1 MNFIRLDLY
10 FVFIEIVLMYL
21 RKNYNNLYISI
32 FCPGLIVSS
41 SLDFFNR
48 VHGTTF

>member
-21 RKNYNNLYISI
+21 SKNYNNLNI
-32 FCPGLIVSS
+32 
-41 SLDFFNR
+41 
-48 VHGTTF
+48 

>member
-21 RKNYNNLYISI
+21 SKNYNDLNI
-32 FCPGLIVSS
+32 
-41 SLDFFNR
+41 
-48 VHGTTF
+48 

>member
-21 RKNYNNLYISI
+21 SKKYNNLNI
-32 FCPGLIVSS
+32 
-41 SLDFFNR
+41 
-48 VHGTTF
+48 